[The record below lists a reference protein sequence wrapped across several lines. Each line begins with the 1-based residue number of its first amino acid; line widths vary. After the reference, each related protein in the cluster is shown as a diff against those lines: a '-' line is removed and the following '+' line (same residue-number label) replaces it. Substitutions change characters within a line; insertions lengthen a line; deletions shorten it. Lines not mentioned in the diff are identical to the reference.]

1 MGFLGHLLILGRVS
15 NLPTVWT
22 NVVAAYVLNA
32 SVGKTLSVMPAL
44 STFNV
49 WDDSTLGLLI
59 VGASL
64 LYIGGCTLNDA
75 VDHNFDAQ
83 HNPHRPIP
91 SRALTATAVWVIG
104 IIELALGAWVMI
116 EGARCSSLWVSLL
129 LVALVAY
136 DLAHKKWNGSFILMG
151 CCRLFLWVTAATA
164 GGMTFIAPQTWAWGI
179 ALMAYVMGITLH
191 ARGEATDRVHAHR
204 VSILLL
210 FATPLL
216 ALMALVYWN
225 NLDPIRVFLVNLSG
239 LLAAWIA
246 MRAILRMREGEPGC
260 IGAGVSRLLSGI
272 CALDATVLAF
282 VAPILV
288 GPVILGVS
296 FAQMLQ
302 KKFAAT

>member
-1 MGFLGHLLILGRVS
+1 
-15 NLPTVWT
+15 
-22 NVVAAYVLNA
+22 
-32 SVGKTLSVMPAL
+32 MPAL

-151 CCRLFLWVTAATA
+151 CCRLFLWVAAATA